1 MSILKKINRENLSP
15 KEALEILVEGNQR
28 FINDVKRD
36 QNLSLV
42 REELKE
48 KQQPFAAVLGCSD
61 SRTSLELIFDQSLGD
76 IFSVRLA
83 GNVACRKAIGS
94 LEYSCKYLGS
104 KIIVVMGH
112 SNCGAVKA
120 ACDNFK
126 EGHIEEITK
135 LIQPA
140 VSDEKTIPDSER
152 NSENSDFV
160 SRVCFLNVQKQ
171 MEVIVNQSDIVKDLL
186 QKKQIG
192 IIGGVYSLTSG
203 LVEFDHQNAI
213 FS

>member
-1 MSILKKINRENLSP
+1 MREALKKN
-15 KEALEILVEGNQR
+15 
-28 FINDVKRD
+28 
-36 QNLSLV
+36 
-42 REELKE
+42 
-48 KQQPFAAVLGCSD
+48 QQPFAAILGCSD
-61 SRTSLELIFDQSLGD
+61 SRVAPELIFDQTLGD

-126 EGHIEEITK
+126 EGNIEEITK
-135 LIQPA
+135 LLQPA
-140 VSDEKTIPDSER
+140 VSEEKTITEPHR
-152 NSENSDFV
+152 NSKNSEFV
-160 SRVCFLNVQKQ
+160 SKVCFLNVQKQ
-171 MEVIVNQSDIVKDLL
+171 IETIINQSDIVKDLL

-192 IIGGVYSLTSG
+192 IIGGVYSLASG
-203 LVEFDHQNAI
+203 QVEFDLQSAVL
-213 FS
+213 

>member
-126 EGHIEEITK
+126 EGNIEEITK
-135 LIQPA
+135 LLQPA